1 MARKMATL
9 ERAEELLEDI
19 RSRARGAAEKELKE
33 VRAFAK
39 QAGAAEAEDLQLW
52 DTGFWSERL
61 REAKYDLREEEL
73 RPYFQ
78 LPAVIEGMFGLA
90 SDLFGV
96 TVVRQYKLDPK
107 LESTRFQT
115 SITKKDNSA
124 FNLNLVSELAPLHCG
139 ESRWRVRSVAQGC
152 ELLPGARRRDGRAAR
167 VLLPG
172 PVHAV
177 RRCRLNTSG

>member
-1 MARKMATL
+1 M
-9 ERAEELLEDI
+9 
-19 RSRARGAAEKELKE
+19 
-33 VRAFAK
+33 RAFAK

-96 TVVRQYKLDPK
+96 TVEKAD
-107 LESTRFQT
+107 
-115 SITKKDNSA
+115 
-124 FNLNLVSELAPLHCG
+124 G
-139 ESRWRVRSVAQGC
+139 ESEVWHKDVSFFRVRD
-152 ELLPGARRRDGRAAR
+152 GATGALADGPSDAR
-167 VLLPG
+167 GGEDGEEEDLTHEG
-172 PVHAV
+172 P
-177 RRCRLNTSG
+177 